1 MKMIYDSKVLFEW
14 SAGPE
19 TNNYGWYE
27 VSKEA
32 GKNVIDDTER
42 AFIES
47 TDLSP
52 EAQQKLKEGVVKTN
66 NEGLKNLQEQAM
78 DIINSVKDNNYNDP
92 EVIKA
97 IQSLLRIHAIQN
109 NLVTT
114 WGVIAI
120 DGDLLSLKG
129 VFWWGDNFIKNYID
143 ELPQLKWIVWW
154 AEIVKALNVIFWVDE
169 SKIQTKQDYDEQL
182 QQLESWTNAAEFAN
196 ITDEMAVDLL
206 KRYIDSGDAK
216 GKSVA
221 DFYKEHKWNKYSM
234 YVVASVQKL
243 FDLSVTWDPSN
254 ITEDLIRA
262 KQDAMQNDSAFDW
275 MTKKVDWKLWIAT
288 LRALVHTK
296 AWVDPSTFQNN
307 NWILDLSWNK
317 AKESNEDAE
326 KLKYT
331 KIDNMPTNMT
341 ELNNNLW
348 VWWDESFSFY
358 WETGNIV
365 EWKDYV
371 WTDGI
376 WEFVQIGDK
385 RYHIDKVWIGAGTD
399 LIRTKREIHTYE
411 IDWEQRTEYVDVV
424 RIGTFNENWVLIA
437 WKEIKSDNWD
447 QQSTEFFGSKPR
459 GNDAQ
464 ESHFWAVTLWENPE
478 WSKWRI
484 DLFWADWIDSKRFS
498 KDQLNSLDAADCSSI
513 IDQAIKMY
521 DATSHKPSE
530 VWRYNLN
537 RVVYRILKD
546 TQVYDAL
553 AQNYW
558 TQFDT
563 PKTASHML
571 LWMDTGFYTNPDK
584 QLKQKH
590 IENTDKDVAEILHV
604 DLDKLK
610 ESWYKEITEFT
621 EETTK
626 WEQIKNRLLMLKAFL
641 NTDAARSAIK
651 DKVKAAAEN

>member
-1 MKMIYDSKVLFEW
+1 MIYDSKVLFEW

-52 EAQQKLKEGVVKTN
+52 EAKKQVGQDILNAN
-66 NEGLKNLQEQAM
+66 NEGLQNLQEQAK
-78 DIINSVKDNNYNDP
+78 DIINSVKDNNYNNSD
-92 EVIKA
+92 VIKA

-109 NLVTT
+109 NLMTT
-114 WGVIAI
+114 WNVIAI
-120 DGDLLSLKG
+120 NGDLSSLKW
-129 VFWWGDNFIKNYID
+129 VFWWEANFKNNYIN

-154 AEIVKALNVIFWVDE
+154 TEIVKALNALFWVDE
-169 SKIQTKQDYDEQL
+169 NNIQTQQKYDAQL
-182 QQLESWTNAAEFAN
+182 TQLESGTEAADFADM
-196 ITDEMAVDLL
+196 TDRMAVDLL
-206 KRYIDSGDAK
+206 TKYINSGDAD
-216 GKSVA
+216 GKTIA
-221 DFYKEHKWNKYSM
+221 QFYKEHKWNNYAM

-243 FDLSVTWDPSN
+243 FDLPVTWDPSN
-254 ITEDLIRA
+254 ITEDVIKE
-262 KQDAMQNDSAFDW
+262 KQREMQNDSAFNW
-275 MTKKVDWKLWIAT
+275 MKKIDDWKLWIAT
-288 LRALVHTK
+288 LRALVNTN
-296 AWVDPSTFQNN
+296 AWAEKPTFQND
-307 NWILDLSWNK
+307 NWKLDLSWNGVR
-317 AKESNEDAE
+317 ESNEDAE

-331 KIDNMPTNMT
+331 KIDMPTNMT
-341 ELNNNLW
+341 ELDDLW
-348 VWWDESFSFY
+348 VWWDGSFSFY
-358 WETGNIV
+358 WETGNTV
-365 EWKDYV
+365 EWKDDYV
-371 WTDGI
+371 WVDGN

-399 LIRTKREIHTYE
+399 LVRTKREIHTYE

-498 KDQLNSLDAADCSSI
+498 KDQLNSLDCADCSSI

-537 RVVYRILKD
+537 RIVYRILKD

-590 IENTDKDVAEILHV
+590 IENKDKDVADILKIN
-604 DLDKLK
+604 LDGLK
-610 ESWYKEITEFT
+610 EAWYKEITEFT
-621 EETTK
+621 EDTTK

>member
-1 MKMIYDSKVLFEW
+1 
-14 SAGPE
+14 
-19 TNNYGWYE
+19 
-27 VSKEA
+27 
-32 GKNVIDDTER
+32 
-42 AFIES
+42 
-47 TDLSP
+47 
-52 EAQQKLKEGVVKTN
+52 
-66 NEGLKNLQEQAM
+66 
-78 DIINSVKDNNYNDP
+78 
-92 EVIKA
+92 
-97 IQSLLRIHAIQN
+97 
-109 NLVTT
+109 
-114 WGVIAI
+114 
-120 DGDLLSLKG
+120 
-129 VFWWGDNFIKNYID
+129 
-143 ELPQLKWIVWW
+143 
-154 AEIVKALNVIFWVDE
+154 
-169 SKIQTKQDYDEQL
+169 
-182 QQLESWTNAAEFAN
+182 
-196 ITDEMAVDLL
+196 
-206 KRYIDSGDAK
+206 
-216 GKSVA
+216 
-221 DFYKEHKWNKYSM
+221 
-234 YVVASVQKL
+234 
-243 FDLSVTWDPSN
+243 
-254 ITEDLIRA
+254 
-262 KQDAMQNDSAFDW
+262 
-275 MTKKVDWKLWIAT
+275 
-288 LRALVHTK
+288 
-296 AWVDPSTFQNN
+296 
-307 NWILDLSWNK
+307 
-317 AKESNEDAE
+317 
-326 KLKYT
+326 
-331 KIDNMPTNMT
+331 MPTNMT
-341 ELNNNLW
+341 ELNDFW
-348 VWWDESFSFY
+348 VWWDGSFSFY
-358 WETGNIV
+358 WETGNTV
-365 EWKDYV
+365 EWKDDYV
-371 WTDGI
+371 WVDGN

-385 RYHIDKVWIGAGTD
+385 RYHIDKAWIGAGTD
-399 LIRTKREIHTYE
+399 LVRTKREIHTYE

-498 KDQLNSLDAADCSSI
+498 KDQLNSLDCADCSSI

-537 RVVYRILKD
+537 RIVYRILKD

-590 IENTDKDVAEILHV
+590 IENKDKDVADILKIN
-604 DLDKLK
+604 LDGLK
-610 ESWYKEITEFT
+610 EAWYKEITEFT
-621 EETTK
+621 EDTTK